1 MNVGVY
7 KIGIKTRSSGFK
19 EERKREEETRRKGFF
34 IGESWVKAENVNDY
48 WSVDL
53 LAFIGIAI
61 FFDT

>member
-19 EERKREEETRRKGFF
+19 EERKREEETGRKGFF
-34 IGESWVKAENVNDY
+34 IGESWIKAENVNDY